1 MVFKMENRTVLFG
14 GNPLALSGNSV
25 KVGGNAPEFTVI
37 DNGLKPVKLSDF
49 KGKVKLISI
58 FPSIDTS
65 VCSIQNH
72 KFNSEAGSYG
82 DKVAFLAISLDLP
95 FALKRFC
102 GAEGI
107 NNLKTLSDHRDVD
120 FGIKFGFLI
129 KDLRL
134 LARGVVIIDT
144 DDVIR
149 YVELVPEVTHE
160 PNYENALKALKSI
173 L

>member
-1 MVFKMENRTVLFG
+1 MSNRKVIFG
-14 GNPLALSGNSV
+14 GNSVDLIGNELKIGDKALEFSV
-25 KVGGNAPEFTVI
+25 LDI
-37 DNGLKPVKLSDF
+37 SLKPVKLSDF
-49 KGKVKLISI
+49 KGKVKLISV

-82 DKVAFLAISLDLP
+82 KNVAFLAISMDLP

-107 NNLKTLSDHRDVD
+107 DNLITLSDHRDAD
-120 FGIKFGFLI
+120 FGSKYGFLI

-134 LARGVVIIDT
+134 LARGVVIIDK
-144 DDVIR
+144 DDKIQ
-149 YVELVPEVTHE
+149 YVEVLPEIGKE
-160 PNYENALKALKSI
+160 PNYDAALKALKALI
-173 L
+173 

>member
-1 MVFKMENRTVLFG
+1 MENRTVLFG
-14 GNPLALSGNSV
+14 GNPLPLSGNSI
-25 KVGGNAPEFTVI
+25 KIGDKAPEFTLI

-72 KFNSEAGSYG
+72 KFNTEAGAYG
-82 DKVAFLAISLDLP
+82 DKVAFLAISIDLP

-107 NNLKTLSDHRDVD
+107 NNLQTLSDHRDAD
-120 FGIKFGFLI
+120 FGSKYGFLI

-134 LARGVVIIDT
+134 LARGVVVIDK

-149 YVELVPEVTHE
+149 YVEVVPNVGHE
-160 PNYENALKALKSI
+160 PNYDNALKALKS
-173 L
+173 LL